1 MGNKFKKSEY
11 IYHAGLLIIALLVF
25 AYIFNSKL
33 DLNGDNCHYY
43 INATSLAAGNGYC
56 DMYGTPTANFP
67 PGYPLLMAPLRAITS
82 SFAAQK
88 VMNLAFLFF
97 GTLLLFAIM
106 VREGMRKELAFIVS
120 AAVLTTPHLLEFSTM
135 MMSEASCFFFIT
147 LAFWSFLH
155 ISQRDSRSFWRSS
168 YLYLFLFAVAFS
180 LYIRTQAVVLVI
192 AFSFGLLATR
202 RWRLSLAVISATAL
216 AYSPWMLRNMFLGL
230 GQSRYLGQ
238 LSFDSLGNKLKMLL
252 VQALP
257 ESVVPYFDVNYMLS
271 PSVLLWAV
279 AAIMLLLIVYG
290 VWQFKSLRFI
300 LYPFLACGVGIISIM
315 DSPSLYRYLVMLLP
329 FFTISLFAGAWHLMS
344 YIWQRCT
351 GRNASPWIMAFL
363 LLPGFV
369 QEGNSMFKHT
379 LADIHE
385 SNSKDYPP
393 LFGNCFLMA
402 RKVLEL
408 DRNAVVASRKP
419 ELLYLKEGVK
429 GVPFIKFSDESEAI
443 RYLIDCRVGYL
454 IVDDIALSVT
464 GNNLVPLINR
474 NKEIF
479 TVKSYLRN
487 PDVFLFR
494 FDGRKAQ
501 ELLDRM

>member
-1 MGNKFKKSEY
+1 
-11 IYHAGLLIIALLVF
+11 
-25 AYIFNSKL
+25 
-33 DLNGDNCHYY
+33 
-43 INATSLAAGNGYC
+43 
-56 DMYGTPTANFP
+56 
-67 PGYPLLMAPLRAITS
+67 
-82 SFAAQK
+82 
-88 VMNLAFLFF
+88 
-97 GTLLLFAIM
+97 
-106 VREGMRKELAFIVS
+106 
-120 AAVLTTPHLLEFSTM
+120 
-135 MMSEASCFFFIT
+135 
-147 LAFWSFLH
+147 
-155 ISQRDSRSFWRSS
+155 
-168 YLYLFLFAVAFS
+168 
-180 LYIRTQAVVLVI
+180 
-192 AFSFGLLATR
+192 
-202 RWRLSLAVISATAL
+202 
-216 AYSPWMLRNMFLGL
+216 
-230 GQSRYLGQ
+230 
-238 LSFDSLGNKLKMLL
+238 
-252 VQALP
+252 
-257 ESVVPYFDVNYMLS
+257 
-271 PSVLLWAV
+271 
-279 AAIMLLLIVYG
+279 
-290 VWQFKSLRFI
+290 
-300 LYPFLACGVGIISIM
+300 M

-408 DRNAVVASRKP
+408 DRHAVVASRKP

-479 TVKSYLRN
+479 TVMSYLRN